1 MDYRLV
7 LFDFDGTLA
16 DSFTWFTHVVNDAA
30 DRFGFRRVAPQDI
43 DMLRGKGAR
52 EVVAHLGVPF
62 WKMPAIASYMRAR
75 KASDVAAIGLF
86 DGTAGMLRQ
95 LREAGRTLAIVS
107 SNSEANVR
115 AILGPDT
122 AALVHHYGCGVS
134 VFGKAAQF
142 KKALRHTGIS
152 AAQTLAVGDEIRD
165 IDAARTVGIAFG
177 AVAWGYTL
185 PEALQAQRPQ
195 FIFHTMNDI
204 TAALTPPR

>member
-75 KASDVAAIGLF
+75 KANDVAAIGLF

-122 AALVHHYGCGVS
+122 AALVHHYGCGARSS
-134 VFGKAAQF
+134 VKPPSSRKHCAIPESQPHKHSRWAT
-142 KKALRHTGIS
+142 KS
-152 AAQTLAVGDEIRD
+152 ATS
-165 IDAARTVGIAFG
+165 
-177 AVAWGYTL
+177 
-185 PEALQAQRPQ
+185 
-195 FIFHTMNDI
+195 
-204 TAALTPPR
+204 TPPAPRASLSAPWRGGIPCQRRCKHNGRSSSFIP